1 MEEQSHRPG
10 HIQLGAHRVHQRG
23 EGGRGGVRKH
33 TENERC
39 ESWRRGNG
47 PSNGE
52 RSSFRDTYRDLQP
65 SPEDSFVGTGE

>member
-33 TENERC
+33 TEDERC
-39 ESWRRGNG
+39 ESWEA
-47 PSNGE
+47 GE
-52 RSSFRDTYRDLQP
+52 RAIQWRTEQFSGYLP
-65 SPEDSFVGTGE
+65 